1 MLYLREHKTVK
12 GLSIPKLVEMTG
24 LGRRTLQDI
33 EKRRDCLVS
42 NAEKIA
48 AAMGLTLDELC
59 SPPQE
64 TDKTE

>member
-1 MLYLREHKTVK
+1 MLYLREHKAIK

-48 AAMGLTLDELC
+48 NALGITLDELC
-59 SPPQE
+59 RPPE
-64 TDKTE
+64 SE